1 MTYLTFRKGN
11 RAAKMQIICYP
22 YVHTL
27 ARVILFPI
35 ILYFYF
41 ADSQQL
47 IH

>member
-1 MTYLTFRKGN
+1 MTYLTFAKGELQN
-11 RAAKMQIICYP
+11 ANHFFP

>member
-1 MTYLTFRKGN
+1 
-11 RAAKMQIICYP
+11 MQIIFYP
-22 YVHTL
+22 YVDTL

-47 IH
+47 IYWAYNVSLWQN